1 MKFET
6 RELFRKY
13 TDDVTFER
21 IKEMDTIV
29 EMLEEC
35 NKNYADQLA
44 ITDASGSYT
53 FAQLYND
60 STEIKNERYWNK
72 KTIKPIYTAYEVK
85 SIPNIKVES
94 LNKVVSNVFPLS
106 VIV

>member
-60 STEIKNERYWNK
+60 VAQFRGVLKDNGVAVGSTVGVIGVNSY
-72 KTIKPIYTAYEVK
+72 ALVK
-85 SIPNIKVES
+85 AFLAITT
-94 LNKVVSNVFPLS
+94 
-106 VIV
+106 